1 MKQRAGLLCR
11 KRQALVASSAALLV
25 VLAACG
31 SSGALA
37 TNVPGVTSTSITIGA
52 TVPLTGPAAPGYS
65 EIAPAVNAV
74 FAWVNAHGGVFGRK
88 IKYLY
93 LDDGYNAANTA
104 PQTRKL
110 VLQDDVFADVGSLGT
125 PTQLAVQAYLNTEK
139 VPQLFIESGCNCW
152 SQSQYPYS
160 LGWEPPYTVEGK
172 ILGSYIAQNFGGKK
186 IGYLYQGDEFGQD
199 VVKGLD
205 MEIPSSS
212 VVSRQSYDAA
222 TLAGPLSN
230 QMAAL
235 KSAGAQVVVLATVPA
250 ATALAMLPAAAIG
263 YLPQYVVDSVGAD
276 SPTVG
281 PLLSSFTTAGGGT
294 AAEAQ
299 AAEGLLDGVITD
311 AYLPPDNDTSSA
323 WIQVT
328 EKLLQDYA
336 PSLWAAHGID
346 GNTVYGVALG
356 YTFVQALEAAGKN
369 LTRQGLLN
377 AIASKGSSFI
387 TPGLVPLSYSSS
399 VHYGYEGAEVVQ
411 FSTTAPPIMTP
422 TGTWIGASA
431 ITPVETTSPGAGP
444 VTTYSGSPSSPPSS
458 LVDTA

>member
-1 MKQRAGLLCR
+1 MTQRAGLLRR
-11 KRQALVASSAALLV
+11 KRQALVASSAGLLL

-31 SSGALA
+31 SSGAVA

-110 VLQDDVFADVGSLGT
+110 VLQDDIFADVGSLGT

-172 ILGSYIAQNFGGKK
+172 ILGSYIAQNFAGKK

-212 VVSRQSYDAA
+212 VVSRQTYDAA
-222 TLAGPLSN
+222 TLSGPLSN

-263 YLPQYVVDSVGAD
+263 YLPQYVIDSVGAD

-294 AAEAQ
+294 AAEAK
-299 AAEGLLDGVITD
+299 AAQGLLDGVITD
-311 AYLPPDNDTSSA
+311 AYIPPDNDTSSP

-336 PSLWAAHGID
+336 PSLWAAHGLD
-346 GNTVYGVALG
+346 GNTEYGVALG

-377 AIASKGSSFI
+377 AIATKGSSFV

-411 FSTTAPPIMTP
+411 FSTSAPPIMTP

-458 LVDTA
+458 LVNTA